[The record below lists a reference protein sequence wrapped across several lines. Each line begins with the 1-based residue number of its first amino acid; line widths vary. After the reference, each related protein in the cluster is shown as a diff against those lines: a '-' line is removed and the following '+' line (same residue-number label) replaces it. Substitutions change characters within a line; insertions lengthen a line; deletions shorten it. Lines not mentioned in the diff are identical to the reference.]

1 MVNGLPEGTVGEVTV
16 ESERETVEE
25 EERELAKVWDLEK
38 EKREE
43 RVSDWEEVGGGEG
56 AMSTID
62 AMVLSLS
69 LRERENEKWLDKV
82 LINEQIVVFGLV
94 WAHYIWADSMVYD
107 MVYGKTFQRVGLMSG
122 FIVGASRI
130 HV

>member
-1 MVNGLPEGTVGEVTV
+1 MGNGLPEGIVGEVTV

-43 RVSDWEEVGGGEG
+43 TVSGWEEAGGGDG
-56 AMSTID
+56 AMSTVD

-69 LRERENEKWLDKV
+69 LRRRVWE
-82 LINEQIVVFGLV
+82 VVG
-94 WAHYIWADSMVYD
+94 
-107 MVYGKTFQRVGLMSG
+107 
-122 FIVGASRI
+122 
-130 HV
+130 

>member
-1 MVNGLPEGTVGEVTV
+1 LVNGLPEGTVGEVTV

-38 EKREE
+38 EKRED

-69 LRERENEKWLDKV
+69 LRERESE
-82 LINEQIVVFGLV
+82 
-94 WAHYIWADSMVYD
+94 
-107 MVYGKTFQRVGLMSG
+107 
-122 FIVGASRI
+122 
-130 HV
+130 

>member
-69 LRERENEKWLDKV
+69 LREREWE
-82 LINEQIVVFGLV
+82 
-94 WAHYIWADSMVYD
+94 MV
-107 MVYGKTFQRVGLMSG
+107 G
-122 FIVGASRI
+122 
-130 HV
+130 

>member
-1 MVNGLPEGTVGEVTV
+1 MGNGLPEGTVGEVTV
-16 ESERETVEE
+16 ESERETVE

-43 RVSDWEEVGGGEG
+43 RVSDWVEVGGGEG

-69 LRERENEKWLDKV
+69 LRK
-82 LINEQIVVFGLV
+82 
-94 WAHYIWADSMVYD
+94 
-107 MVYGKTFQRVGLMSG
+107 RVRNGWIR
-122 FIVGASRI
+122 F
-130 HV
+130 

>member
-1 MVNGLPEGTVGEVTV
+1 MGNGLPEGIVGEVTV

-43 RVSDWEEVGGGEG
+43 AVNDWEEAGGGDG
-56 AMSTID
+56 AMSTVD

-69 LRERENEKWLDKV
+69 LRR
-82 LINEQIVVFGLV
+82 
-94 WAHYIWADSMVYD
+94 
-107 MVYGKTFQRVGLMSG
+107 RV
-122 FIVGASRI
+122 
-130 HV
+130 

>member
-1 MVNGLPEGTVGEVTV
+1 M
-16 ESERETVEE
+16 
-25 EERELAKVWDLEK
+25 
-38 EKREE
+38 
-43 RVSDWEEVGGGEG
+43 
-56 AMSTID
+56 
-62 AMVLSLS
+62 
-69 LRERENEKWLDKV
+69 DKV

>member
-38 EKREE
+38 EKRVE

-69 LRERENEKWLDKV
+69 LRERE
-82 LINEQIVVFGLV
+82 
-94 WAHYIWADSMVYD
+94 
-107 MVYGKTFQRVGLMSG
+107 
-122 FIVGASRI
+122 
-130 HV
+130 